1 MSWRR
6 PKGPIIAN
14 NDGTFLI
21 NLTPDERATLSGFVD
36 QLESLLKAD
45 LSDERLKRLY
55 PVAYHDDVE
64 KDAEYQGYMRDELT
78 QSRAAAI
85 DTVRSMLTSEESV
98 TTAQLMAFMTVLNN
112 LRLVL
117 GTLLDV
123 GEDTDE
129 DDFEEDHPLSGQ
141 YQLYG
146 YLGWLLEW
154 TIATV
159 SGQ

>member
-1 MSWRR
+1 MSWRK

-14 NDGTFLI
+14 NDGTFRI
-21 NLTPDERATLSGFVD
+21 NFTDHERETLLAFVD
-36 QLESLLKAD
+36 QLESLLAQGA
-45 LSDERLKRLY
+45 SDDRLKRLY
-55 PVAYHDDVE
+55 PVAYHADPE
-64 KDAEYQGYMRDELT
+64 KDAEYQGYMRDELS
-78 QSRAAAI
+78 QSQAASITAVKEVLGA
-85 DTVRSMLTSEESV
+85 TEPVSE
-98 TTAQLMAFMTVLNN
+98 AQIMAFMRVLNS

-117 GTLLDV
+117 GTMLDV
-123 GEDTDE
+123 SEDTDE
-129 DDFEEDHPLSGQ
+129 DDFEEDHPLYGQ

>member
-1 MSWRR
+1 MSWRK

-14 NDGTFLI
+14 NDGTFRI
-21 NLTPDERATLSGFVD
+21 NFADHERETLLAFVE
-36 QLESLLKAD
+36 QLESLLANGAAD
-45 LSDERLKRLY
+45 DRLKRLY
-55 PVAYHDDVE
+55 PVAYHADAE
-64 KDAEYQGYMRDELT
+64 KDAEYQGYMRDELS

-85 DTVRSMLTSEESV
+85 NTVKELLTTEESV
-98 TTAQLMAFMTVLNN
+98 SEAQIMAFMTVLNS

-117 GTLLDV
+117 GTMLDV
-123 GEDTDE
+123 SEDTDE
-129 DDFEEDHPLSGQ
+129 DAFDEDDPLWGQ

-159 SGQ
+159 SGH

>member
-1 MSWRR
+1 MSWRK

-14 NDGTFLI
+14 NDGTFRI
-21 NLTPDERATLSGFVD
+21 NFNDHERETLLAFVD
-36 QLESLLKAD
+36 QLESLLANGATD
-45 LSDERLKRLY
+45 DRLKRLY
-55 PVAYHDDVE
+55 PVAYHQDPDM
-64 KDAEYQGYMRDELT
+64 DAEYQGYMSDELS

-85 DTVRSMLTSEESV
+85 STVRLILTTSDPV
-98 TTAQLMAFMTVLNN
+98 TEAQIMAFMSVLNS

-117 GTLLDV
+117 GTMLDV

-129 DDFEEDHPLSGQ
+129 DDFEEDHPLFGQ

-159 SGQ
+159 SGH

>member
-1 MSWRR
+1 MSWRK

-14 NDGTFLI
+14 NDGTFRI
-21 NLTPDERATLSGFVD
+21 NFADHERETLLAFVN
-36 QLESLLKAD
+36 QLESLLANGA
-45 LSDERLKRLY
+45 SDDRLKRLY
-55 PVAYHDDVE
+55 PVAYHADAE
-64 KDAEYQGYMRDELT
+64 KDAEYQGYMRDELS

-85 DTVRSMLTSEESV
+85 NTVKELLTTEDSVSE
-98 TTAQLMAFMTVLNN
+98 AQIMAFMTVLNS

-117 GTLLDV
+117 GTMLDV
-123 GEDTDE
+123 SEDTDE
-129 DDFEEDHPLSGQ
+129 DAFDESDPLWGQ

-159 SGQ
+159 SGH